1 MAASPFIIGASLI
14 GIGFL
19 TGLSGAL
26 IPGPLFAFVISDT
39 LKKGALSGPLTIIG
53 HISVECPV
61 IVALVV
67 LGLEVMESY
76 FNQFKTW
83 IYIIGGIALILMSL
97 FIIKEAKAAKS
108 RLSVEE
114 MGNEVRMRVTK
125 YKYKSSI
132 FGGFLLTAFN
142 PSFIPWWMG
151 IGLLVL
157 LTGYEWLA
165 LNGILLV
172 VLGHFLS
179 DFAWYSFVSFSFAK
193 GKNFF
198 VGKRYELTMLVIAI
212 LLIALGILF
221 VICSQVEVP
230 YICPKSGV
238 SPL

>member
-1 MAASPFIIGASLI
+1 MEIISSPLIIGASLV

-39 LKKGALSGPLTIIG
+39 LKKGALSGPLAIIG
-53 HISVECPV
+53 HISFEFPV

-83 IYIIGGIALILMSL
+83 IYVIGGIALILMSL

-114 MGNEVRMRVTK
+114 IGKEMQGAKYK

-132 FGGFLLTAFN
+132 FGGFLLTALN

-179 DFAWYSFVSFSFAK
+179 DFAWYSLVSFSFSR

-198 VGKRYELTMLVIAI
+198 VGWRYEWTMLVIAVF
-212 LLIALGILF
+212 LIVLGVLF
-221 VICSQVEVP
+221 FV
-230 YICPKSGV
+230 KGV
-238 SPL
+238 GATG